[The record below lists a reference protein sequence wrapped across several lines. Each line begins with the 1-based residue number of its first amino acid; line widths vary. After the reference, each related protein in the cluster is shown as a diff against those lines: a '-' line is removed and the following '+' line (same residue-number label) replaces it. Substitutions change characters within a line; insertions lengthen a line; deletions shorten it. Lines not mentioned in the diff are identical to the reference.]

1 MWAAKCH
8 GIWKPQLNLNPAYSR
23 DGYAPPPLVRGV
35 FYGYDSLGTHTT
47 FDRPRDHGVSFWRGT
62 NTVLVDW
69 PEGKVRSG
77 TTFDVPFAGVNG
89 IYNAV
94 DIGFPNLQR
103 ALNEFTKDNPDRLN
117 PGTGRL

>member
-1 MWAAKCH
+1 MLTRSNI
-8 GIWKPQLNLNPAYSR
+8 GFS
-23 DGYAPPPLVRGV
+23 
-35 FYGYDSLGTHTT
+35 
-47 FDRPRDHGVSFWRGT
+47 
-62 NTVLVDW
+62 
-69 PEGKVRSG
+69 GKVRSG

-117 PGTGRL
+117 PGTGRLWEYSS